1 MTHRVLRAAVLVLVL
16 VTPGV
21 SLAQSKMDQAIT
33 ATSTEPAPE
42 DLESPRASAADKATI
57 TAMPATPSDVVLA
70 DSATKQSYLNAMTRY
85 YEYRANGYAYRSRVF
100 EWQLLSSRLIFA
112 VVLALVCAGLYFAWV
127 QFRAA
132 MLAASRPATAPD
144 SAGQGVTLATQLEM
158 SAKGIVVNSS
168 VMGVIILALSLGF
181 FYLYLVYVYPITDT
195 F

>member
-1 MTHRVLRAAVLVLVL
+1 MTRHIALAALLVLAVFAH
-16 VTPGV
+16 GV
-21 SLAQSKMDQAIT
+21 SHAQSKMDQAT
-33 ATSTEPAPE
+33 RAASAEPETSAP
-42 DLESPRASAADKATI
+42 ESPRSDADKAAI
-57 TAMPATPSDVVLA
+57 TAMPAAPSDVVLA
-70 DSATKQSYLNAMTRY
+70 DAATKQSYLNAMTRY

-112 VVLALVCAGLYFAWV
+112 VVLGLVCAGIYFAWA

-132 MLAASRPATAPD
+132 MQAASRPASTAD
-144 SAGQGVTLATQLEM
+144 SGIQGVTLATQFEM